1 MIEKEIINLLD
12 KTLSKTLDVIEP
24 IKLSENDR
32 HEVESLYKQLGKAL
46 DRSLGTNIS
55 PKGFVGNI

>member
-12 KTLSKTLDVIEP
+12 KTLSQTLDVIEP

-32 HEVESLYKQLGKAL
+32 HEIESLYKQLGKAF

>member
-12 KTLSKTLDVIEP
+12 KTLSQTLDVIEP

-32 HEVESLYKQLGKAL
+32 HEIESLYKQLGKAL

-55 PKGFVGNI
+55 SKGFAEHI

>member
-1 MIEKEIINLLD
+1 MIEKEIINLLG
-12 KTLSKTLDVIEP
+12 KTLSQTLDVIEP

-32 HEVESLYKQLGKAL
+32 HEIESLYKQLGKAL

-55 PKGFVGNI
+55 PKGFAGHI